1 VSQQKLKKALTGIS
15 TTPIKYL
22 INTHWHFDHTEG
34 NEWVHKAGATILAH
48 ENTRRNLSKTIRVVD
63 WNYTFTPSPKSAIPT
78 LVFKD
83 DHVLE
88 FNKSKIKMK
97 YYGHSAHTDSDVSIF
112 FPDADVLSV
121 GDTWWN
127 PLYPFIDHSS
137 GGSLAGMID
146 ACNQNLAIISKNTLI
161 VPGHGSIGNRGQLI
175 EFRDMLVSI
184 KERIAKLKNAGRSL
198 AETIAAKPT
207 ASYDSKFGGFLDAA
221 FFTRLVY
228 TDV

>member
-1 VSQQKLKKALTGIS
+1 
-15 TTPIKYL
+15 
-22 INTHWHFDHTEG
+22 
-34 NEWVHKAGATILAH
+34 
-48 ENTRRNLSKTIRVVD
+48 
-63 WNYTFTPSPKSAIPT
+63 
-78 LVFKD
+78 
-83 DHVLE
+83 
-88 FNKSKIKMK
+88 
-97 YYGHSAHTDSDVSIF
+97 
-112 FPDADVLSV
+112 
-121 GDTWWN
+121 
-127 PLYPFIDHSS
+127 
-137 GGSLAGMID
+137 MID